1 MKVSSLALICWAA
14 ASWVASPAAG
24 QDLFQRSGRD
34 GASTAVTTS
43 EYRSRDRLDLQLT
56 ADATKLAGPQTAG
69 ASRLGVS
76 GYIDYDFACGRF
88 DIRSNLRQLLS
99 KEAREDFLEDIV
111 DGLLGELVHNTLVLI
126 CETSPTVC
134 QALQHYRISA
144 NAMLGMQYDWC
155 QSVESAVDDASRS
168 TRAKAIKDC
177 IEQKRAQGKTL
188 DQAREECEN
197 PDKIRGLDGRM
208 VTEIDVIEEI
218 RRAFGLPQVEQDI
231 LVQLLSSLRYS
242 ARGGAGEI
250 RATAAFDRHRQLV
263 EQYRRAWDRAIQVA
277 GQRGEPSEEELAA
290 LSPDRA
296 SRAAAVEVAEIAA
309 MSPGRREV
317 VVRSLVSSAALY
329 QLSLEVGKVVK
340 LLDAARKHPTA
351 DQGFVSRLEKEREDL
366 ERQLAELAR
375 LHELQERHNRTL
387 LDATAV
393 AQADRVKKGTR
404 TILAEVQKDQG
415 RQILN
420 RNPRWGSFPK
430 ETGPSSQCCDVP
442 PPASGSTSWGST
454 GR

>member
-1 MKVSSLALICWAA
+1 MRASSLLL
-14 ASWVASPAAG
+14 AG
-24 QDLFQRSGRD
+24 WMVLLPGSAFAQDLFQRSG
-34 GASTAVTTS
+34 SSSPVTTS
-43 EYRSRDRLDLQLT
+43 EYRGRDRLDLQLS
-56 ADATKLAGPQTAG
+56 ADATKLVGAQDAGS
-69 ASRLGVS
+69 SRFGVS

-111 DGLLGELVHNTLVLI
+111 DGLLGQLVHNTLVLV

-155 QSVESAVDDASRS
+155 QAVESAVDDANRDM
-168 TRAKAIKDC
+168 RAKAIKDC
-177 IEQKRAQGKTL
+177 IEQKRSQGKTL

-197 PDKIRGLDGRM
+197 PDKIRGLDGRL
-208 VTEIDVIEEI
+208 VREIDVLEEI
-218 RRAFGLPQVEQDI
+218 RRAFNLPRVDQDI

-242 ARGGAGEI
+242 PRGGQGEI
-250 RATAAFDRHRQLV
+250 RATAALDRHRELV
-263 EQYRRAWDRAIQVA
+263 EQYRRAWDRAIQ
-277 GQRGEPSEEELAA
+277 RGAPTDEELAA

-296 SRAAAVEVAEIAA
+296 SRVTAIEVADIAA
-309 MSPGRREV
+309 LSQGRREV
-317 VVRSLVSSAALY
+317 VVRSIASSAALF
-329 QLSLEVGKVVK
+329 QLSLEIGKVVK

-351 DQGFVSRLEKEREDL
+351 DQGFVRRLEKEREDL

-387 LDATAV
+387 LDATSV
-393 AQADRVKKGTR
+393 AQADRVMKGTR
-404 TILAEVQKDQG
+404 TILGEVQKDQAKEVL
-415 RQILN
+415 I
-420 RNPRWGSFPK
+420 RNPRWGSFPEK
-430 ETGPSSQCCDVP
+430 AKCCEVNR
-442 PPASGSTSWGST
+442 GG